1 MPVFVLTKCI
11 YILYILYVKFEW
23 DINKRLANI
32 EKHGYDF
39 RVAVNIFEDTV
50 VEIPQRR
57 NDEARI
63 LALGILNNH
72 VIAVVYTWRGKARRI
87 ISARKASRKER
98 NLFESNT

>member
-1 MPVFVLTKCI
+1 M
-11 YILYILYVKFEW
+11 KFEW

-39 RVAVNIFEDTV
+39 RVAINIFENTV

-57 NDEARI
+57 LGEVRI
-63 LALGILNNH
+63 LALGMLNNH
-72 VIAVVYTWRGKARRI
+72 VIAVVYTWRGEARRI